1 MKKKHVKFLKEIVE
15 TPSPTGS
22 EVAVA
27 DIVRERLMPIADEIH
42 TDTMGSV
49 HATYEGQL
57 HLASA
62 AAAMLGDDAEEE
74 YATPDFDAPFGGA
87 GLAGDDFH
95 DPYFDD
101 DDDEDED
108 EPVPG
113 AFGGLNP
120 PDGACAGVP
129 PLTLMLAAHMDEI
142 GLMVTYVSD
151 DGFLSIA
158 ALGGVDAAILPGM
171 RVDVHAEGGTLRGVV
186 GRKPIH
192 LIDADERKSVTPLDK
207 LVIDLGMTGKAVK
220 RKVKVGDSITVAAG
234 FERFGRTMAT
244 SRAFDDKVGVF
255 IACRVMEK
263 LADDPDYA
271 GNFVAAITVQEEI
284 GTRGAAA
291 VTDTVAP
298 DYAIVLESTTASD
311 LPDVSGYRQ
320 VCKTGG
326 GAVVGFMDRGTVYDK
341 SLYDLAF
348 RLAKENDIPCQTKT
362 MVAGGNDASAI
373 HKAAGGVKTVAVS
386 VPCRYIHSASCVA
399 KKEDIDSVAR
409 LARVLSETLATL

>member
-1 MKKKHVKFLKEIVE
+1 MLKALCELNGTSGREEAVREFLIAHLPKDASYTVDALGNLIVE
-15 TPSPTGS
+15 KRGANRAKNK
-22 EVAVA
+22 V
-27 DIVRERLMPIADEIH
+27 M
-42 TDTMGSV
+42 
-49 HATYEGQL
+49 
-57 HLASA
+57 LAS
-62 AAAMLGDDAEEE
+62 
-74 YATPDFDAPFGGA
+74 
-87 GLAGDDFH
+87 
-95 DPYFDD
+95 
-101 DDDEDED
+101 
-108 EPVPG
+108 
-113 AFGGLNP
+113 
-120 PDGACAGVP
+120 
-129 PLTLMLAAHMDEI
+129 HMDEV
-142 GLMVTYVSD
+142 GLIIAYITE
-151 DGFLSIA
+151 DGFLRFACVGGIDSR
-158 ALGGVDAAILPGM
+158 ALF
-171 RVDVHAEGGTLRGVV
+171 
-186 GRKPIH
+186 
-192 LIDADERKSVTPLDK
+192 
-207 LVIDLGMTGKAVK
+207 GKAVK
-220 RKVKVGDSITVAAG
+220 VGEQGVSGVIGGKAVHQLTKDEKNTVPEAEDLLIDIGARTKAEAESLVSLGDNAYFDSEYIEFGDG
-234 FERFGRTMAT
+234 FIKSKAI
-244 SRAFDDKVGVF
+244 DD
-255 IACRVMEK
+255 R
-263 LADDPDYA
+263 A
-271 GNFVAAITVQEEI
+271 GNLIMLEMLQSDLPYDMTFCFTVQEEI

>member
-1 MKKKHVKFLKEIVE
+1 MLKTLCELNGTSGREEAVREFLIAHLPKDASYTVDALGNLIVE
-15 TPSPTGS
+15 KRGANRAKNK
-22 EVAVA
+22 V
-27 DIVRERLMPIADEIH
+27 M
-42 TDTMGSV
+42 
-49 HATYEGQL
+49 
-57 HLASA
+57 LAS
-62 AAAMLGDDAEEE
+62 
-74 YATPDFDAPFGGA
+74 
-87 GLAGDDFH
+87 
-95 DPYFDD
+95 
-101 DDDEDED
+101 
-108 EPVPG
+108 
-113 AFGGLNP
+113 
-120 PDGACAGVP
+120 
-129 PLTLMLAAHMDEI
+129 HMDEV
-142 GLMVTYVSD
+142 GLIITYITE
-151 DGFLSIA
+151 DGFLRFACVGGIDSR
-158 ALGGVDAAILPGM
+158 ALF
-171 RVDVHAEGGTLRGVV
+171 
-186 GRKPIH
+186 
-192 LIDADERKSVTPLDK
+192 
-207 LVIDLGMTGKAVK
+207 GKAVK
-220 RKVKVGDSITVAAG
+220 VGEQGVSGVIGGKAVHQLTKDEKNTVPEAEDLLIDIGARTKAEAESLVSLGDNAYFDSEYIEFGDGFVKSKAI
-234 FERFGRTMAT
+234 
-244 SRAFDDKVGVF
+244 DD
-255 IACRVMEK
+255 R
-263 LADDPDYA
+263 A
-271 GNFVAAITVQEEI
+271 GNLIMLEMLQSDLPYDMTFCFTVQEEI